1 MTEHTKTPWVAV
13 QYPDQSW
20 GVRSALFAIATIVAQ
35 DMEDRDNGEE
45 AANSRFIVTA
55 CNHHDELVAALK
67 RIASGEG
74 YYGAQ
79 AAEYKQIARDV
90 LSELEAEDAK

>member
-1 MTEHTKTPWVAV
+1 MTEHTKTPWET
-13 QYPDQSW
+13 YGDINIQSVD
-20 GVRSALFAIATIVAQ
+20 GHLHVGSFGLNIKGTCDGFYIGQ
-35 DMEDRDNGEE
+35 
-45 AANSRFIVTA
+45 ANAHFIVTA